1 MKKKTKIKKKLG
13 ITKFEKILYLMALVL
28 LLMAPVSIVYTK
40 STLSEINFKV
50 EKMKKTIAAQEKTNE
65 GLEMKKNELTSLDNI
80 KTAIKNEGLM
90 YNNDSIRNID

>member
-1 MKKKTKIKKKLG
+1 MKKRTKKRLS
-13 ITKFEKILYLMALVL
+13 ITKFEKILYFFVAIL
-28 LLMAPVSIVYTK
+28 LLIAPVSIVYTK

-50 EKMKKTIAAQEKTNE
+50 EKMKKSIAAQEKTNE

-80 KTAIKNEGLM
+80 KNAIRDEGLV